1 MPKAHLTR
9 RIRHSPEG
17 LFDMVSDVERY
28 PEFINLLS
36 GLRIT
41 KRLSETEFE
50 AEAIVA
56 YKMISETFRSHI
68 TANREDLTILVK
80 KADKSGVVKSLENNW
95 AFFPL
100 KDGSCL
106 VDVKVSVDLKAK
118 PLEFLLRDKFGK
130 ASVHIVNLF
139 ETRAS
144 QNIPMVGEPDYDFK
158 SEMTALGL
166 DPSKLV

>member
-1 MPKAHLTR
+1 
-9 RIRHSPEG
+9 
-17 LFDMVSDVERY
+17 MVSDVERY

-68 TANREDLTILVK
+68 TANREDLTIQVK
-80 KADKSGVVKSLENNW
+80 KADKSGVVKSLDNSW
-95 AFFPL
+95 KFFPL
-100 KDGSCL
+100 KDGSSL
-106 VDVKVSVDLKAK
+106 VDVQVSVALKAK

-139 ETRAS
+139 EKRAS
-144 QNIPMVGEPDYDFK
+144 QNVPMVGELDYDFK
-158 SEMTALGL
+158 PEMMALGL
-166 DPSKLV
+166 DPSK